1 MYICNMEETTR
12 EIGGSPFLLK
22 MGQRFNRWGENLT
35 KRGTRTVISNPTA
48 RLLGPFVLKIDF
60 TVDTTKKYQLV
71 IQGDYK
77 SRYKDFGTEES
88 PLTTNEMFMLI
99 VQSQNKWYLKT

>member
-1 MYICNMEETTR
+1 MEEAIR

-22 MGQRFNRWGENLT
+22 LGQRLNRWGDKLI
-35 KRGTRTVISNPTA
+35 KRGTKTVISNPSSK
-48 RLLGPFVLKIDF
+48 LLGPFLLKIDF

-77 SRYKDFGTEES
+77 SRYKDFGTDDN
-88 PLTTNEMFMLI
+88 PITTDEMFMLI
-99 VQSQNKWYLKT
+99 IQSQGRWYLKS